1 MTTQKRTRIL
11 EIIAALLMIRPTFS
25 ILSSLFS
32 YHDVEAIRHN
42 LEYYFPSLL
51 ATVTLAIVIITRKY
65 DRTWSKLLV
74 LTSLAV
80 NFYSERNINYLKGF
94 GDSVRAFSH
103 DTALLLEYLF
113 QVLLFFLGIAAGIIL
128 VLTMFGKIKWKSR
141 SSLITYTYIMIG
153 IMAFGTLCYRF
164 NNIYYIELVFMPCL
178 IYELEE
184 KSDIKSIVGW
194 VGVLVAAL
202 SDTIFDFLTENA
214 KSKTDGGFLDYLNYS
229 SKYENMRNWVF
240 AAAILLIPLILFERR
255 EKLERVI
262 IPIDNDDDDFN
273 D

>member
-1 MTTQKRTRIL
+1 
-11 EIIAALLMIRPTFS
+11 
-25 ILSSLFS
+25 
-32 YHDVEAIRHN
+32 
-42 LEYYFPSLL
+42 
-51 ATVTLAIVIITRKY
+51 
-65 DRTWSKLLV
+65 
-74 LTSLAV
+74 
-80 NFYSERNINYLKGF
+80 
-94 GDSVRAFSH
+94 
-103 DTALLLEYLF
+103 
-113 QVLLFFLGIAAGIIL
+113 
-128 VLTMFGKIKWKSR
+128 
-141 SSLITYTYIMIG
+141 
-153 IMAFGTLCYRF
+153 MAFGTLCYRF

-214 KSKTDGGFLDYLNYS
+214 KSKTDGSFLDYLNYS